1 MNRLL
6 RVPLLLLPALAA
18 LAVAAACIDDDGST
32 GSRPNDGYP
41 TKVVDA
47 PIDAIDI
54 VVRESMPPQYA
65 VVITSGLP
73 NGCARFAG
81 WEIVARTEAEIV
93 IRVTNRVP
101 DSDEVACTMVYGTH
115 DVDGGAGFRLRERP
129 GVHRGGERRAEDV
142 YGAVADF
149 AAAPRDMRCRR
160 SLRQLAGE
168 RRLRDRCVA
177 RRGGAR

>member
-1 MNRLL
+1 MAARGRSIATYRTVSYAGRNIPADAGVFGDMERFFRLSSL
-6 RVPLLLLPALAA
+6 LAA
-18 LAVAAACIDDDGST
+18 AAFGLVLAAACIDDDGST
-32 GSRPNDGYP
+32 GSRPNESYP

-47 PIDAIDI
+47 PIDAVDI

-81 WEIVARTEAEIV
+81 WEMVARTESEIV

-115 DVDGGAGFRLRERP
+115 ESTAELGSDFVSGREYTVVVNDVRKTFTA
-129 GVHRGGERRAEDV
+129 
-142 YGAVADF
+142 
-149 AAAPRDMRCRR
+149 
-160 SLRQLAGE
+160 Q
-168 RRLRDRCVA
+168 
-177 RRGGAR
+177 

>member
-1 MNRLL
+1 MKTFVHRFLL
-6 RVPLLLLPALAA
+6 VLAA
-18 LAVAAACIDDDGST
+18 MPVLAVAAACIDDDGST
-32 GSRPNDGYP
+32 GSRPNESYP

-54 VVRESMPPQYA
+54 VVRETMPPQYA

-81 WEIVARTEAEIV
+81 WEMVARTEAEIV

-115 DVDGGAGFRLRERP
+115 ESTVELGSDFVSGREYTVVVN
-129 GVHRGGERRAEDV
+129 GVRKTFTA
-142 YGAVADF
+142 
-149 AAAPRDMRCRR
+149 
-160 SLRQLAGE
+160 Q
-168 RRLRDRCVA
+168 
-177 RRGGAR
+177 

>member
-18 LAVAAACIDDDGST
+18 LAVAAACIDDGGST

-115 DVDGGAGFRLRERP
+115 TSTVELGSDFVSGREYTVVVN
-129 GVHRGGERRAEDV
+129 GVRKTFTA
-142 YGAVADF
+142 
-149 AAAPRDMRCRR
+149 
-160 SLRQLAGE
+160 Q
-168 RRLRDRCVA
+168 
-177 RRGGAR
+177 

>member
-65 VVITSGLP
+65 VAITSGLP

-115 DVDGGAGFRLRERP
+115 ESTVELGSDFVSGREYT
-129 GVHRGGERRAEDV
+129 VVVNGERKTFTA
-142 YGAVADF
+142 
-149 AAAPRDMRCRR
+149 
-160 SLRQLAGE
+160 Q
-168 RRLRDRCVA
+168 
-177 RRGGAR
+177 

>member
-54 VVRESMPPQYA
+54 VIRESMPPQYA
-65 VVITSGLP
+65 AVITSGLP

-115 DVDGGAGFRLRERP
+115 ESTVELGSDFVSGREYT
-129 GVHRGGERRAEDV
+129 VVVNGERKTFTA
-142 YGAVADF
+142 
-149 AAAPRDMRCRR
+149 
-160 SLRQLAGE
+160 Q
-168 RRLRDRCVA
+168 
-177 RRGGAR
+177 